1 MKKQGSERVHLHF
14 ELRRCQRNRRGEAGL
29 CGVSLITER
38 GLTQTGVKVPKYG
51 LSVKLKGVDEL
62 RQQGGRLRSS
72 HPSKIA

>member
-1 MKKQGSERVHLHF
+1 MRRQGFERVHLLF
-14 ELRRCQRNRRGEAGL
+14 ELRMCWRSRSGEAGL

-38 GLTQTGVKVPKYG
+38 GLTQTIVKAPKCG
-51 LSVKLKGVDEL
+51 LSVKQKGVLEL

>member
-1 MKKQGSERVHLHF
+1 MRKQGLERVHFLF
-14 ELRRCQRNRRGEAGL
+14 ELRRCRRKRNGEAGL

-38 GLTQTGVKVPKYG
+38 GLTQTGVKVPKFR
-51 LSVKLKGVDEL
+51 LSVKPKGVFEL

>member
-1 MKKQGSERVHLHF
+1 MKKQGFERIHF
-14 ELRRCQRNRRGEAGL
+14 FFKLRICRRKRSGEAGL

-38 GLTQTGVKVPKYG
+38 GLTQTGVKAPKWR
-51 LSVKLKGVDEL
+51 LSVKLKGVLEL

>member
-1 MKKQGSERVHLHF
+1 MKKQGFERGHF
-14 ELRRCQRNRRGEAGL
+14 FFKLRMCRRSRSGEAGL

-38 GLTQTGVKVPKYG
+38 GLTQTGVKAPKYR

>member
-1 MKKQGSERVHLHF
+1 MKKQGFERGHF
-14 ELRRCQRNRRGEAGL
+14 FFKLRMCQRKRSGEAGL

-38 GLTQTGVKVPKYG
+38 GLTQTGVKVPKFR
-51 LSVKLKGVDEL
+51 LSVKPKGVYEL